1 MPLSVA
7 GTTQNLAD
15 LLPAILTSESGFTT
29 TDQYVALL
37 ARYNDAEGTRV
48 IVVDAEDYEANAELF
63 ATQAETAATAIAN
76 FTSNQLMLMGV

>member
-1 MPLSVA
+1 
-7 GTTQNLAD
+7 
-15 LLPAILTSESGFTT
+15 LTSESGFVT

-48 IVVDAEDYEANAELF
+48 IVVDAEDYEANAELY
-63 ATQAETAATAIAN
+63 ASQAEAAATALEK